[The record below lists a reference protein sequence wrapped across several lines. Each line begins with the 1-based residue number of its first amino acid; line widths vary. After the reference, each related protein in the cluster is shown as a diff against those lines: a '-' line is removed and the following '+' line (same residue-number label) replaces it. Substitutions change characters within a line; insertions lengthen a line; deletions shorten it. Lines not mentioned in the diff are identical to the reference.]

1 MSELTQSQQLS
12 PILLSQ
18 ATEAV
23 DNSQPHLASQL
34 HHKSFPLFSD
44 NYANDDNQSVEENA
58 RPHTDKDDDKSY
70 DPDRD
75 KSDVSA
81 SAFDPFDECFQETV
95 SDYPLVER
103 IRHNTRNRP
112 VTEMNRKPVEIVA
125 LCETAD
131 RRLCH
136 WTRRYGYN

>member
-70 DPDRD
+70 DPDRVAVM
-75 KSDVSA
+75 KMLA
-81 SAFDPFDECFQETV
+81 ITMIMCPQETNLMSPRARSIHLMNV
-95 SDYPLVER
+95 SKRLSLITPLLKGSG
-103 IRHNTRNRP
+103 T
-112 VTEMNRKPVEIVA
+112 TQ
-125 LCETAD
+125 ETAQLL
-131 RRLCH
+131 R
-136 WTRRYGYN
+136 